1 MRRALV
7 NGPLFDGGSGRLQ
20 HGLAVLLAADRIEA
34 VLPRGEVPGE
44 VALVDVGG
52 RVVMP
57 GIIDSHAH
65 FALWAFDPPG
75 QDDATVAPLRE
86 ATWDALGAVLQAGCV
101 GVRDCGGLDVAF
113 RDGLAAGRRPGPRIQ
128 TSLTIISPVNGI
140 ADGGRPAG
148 ALAPHLHTLPAPE
161 CTGPDEARAKVREVV
176 AAGADFIKIGATGGV
191 SSPRREPR
199 QQLLTEAEMTAIVDE
214 AHRLGRPVI
223 CHALGGPGLL
233 AALRAG
239 VDTIEHGVWL
249 DDEAIAEMVR
259 RGTWYVPTLS
269 GYELH
274 RRRGGPLQRG
284 HAEAIVGSHRE
295 SVRRAH
301 AAGVRIASGS
311 DGGVYDH
318 DFTLELELL
327 AAAGLP
333 AGEVIAAATSR
344 AAECLGWAAD
354 MGAVVPGRRA
364 DLLIVDGDPTR
375 DITVLRNPDNL
386 RVMQAG
392 VFLDE

>member
-1 MRRALV
+1 MRALV
-7 NGPLFDGGSGRLQ
+7 NGRVLDGASGRARD
-20 HGLAVLLAADRIEA
+20 GLAVLLAGDRIEA
-34 VLPRGEVPGE
+34 VLPAGELPGDVE
-44 VALVDVGG
+44 RVDVGG
-52 RVVMP
+52 RTVMP
-57 GIIDSHAH
+57 GLIDCHAH

-75 QDDATVAPLRE
+75 QDEATVAPLRDG
-86 ATWDALGAVLQAGCV
+86 TWAALEEVLRAGCV
-101 GVRDCGGLDVAF
+101 GVRDCGGLETAF

-128 TSLTIISPVNGI
+128 TSLTILSPVNGI

-176 AAGADFIKIGATGGV
+176 AAGADFIKVGATGGV

-199 QQLLTEAEMTAIVDE
+199 QQLLSDAELAAIVDE
-214 AHRLGRPVI
+214 AHRLGKPVI
-223 CHALGGPGLL
+223 CHALGGPGLM

-249 DDEAIAEMVR
+249 DDEAIGEMVR

-269 GYELH
+269 GYEQHL
-274 RRRGGPLQRG
+274 RYGGPLQRG
-284 HAEAIVGSHRE
+284 HAEAIVGPHRE
-295 SVRRAH
+295 SVRRAR
-301 AAGVRIASGS
+301 AAGVRIAAGS

-327 AAAGLP
+327 AAAGVP
-333 AGEVIAAATSR
+333 AHEVIAAATSR
-344 AAECLGWAAD
+344 AAACLGWDAD
-354 MGAVVPGRRA
+354 LGTLVPGRRA
-364 DLLIVDGDPTR
+364 DLLVVDGDPAR
-375 DITVLRNPDNL
+375 DVTVLRRPDNL